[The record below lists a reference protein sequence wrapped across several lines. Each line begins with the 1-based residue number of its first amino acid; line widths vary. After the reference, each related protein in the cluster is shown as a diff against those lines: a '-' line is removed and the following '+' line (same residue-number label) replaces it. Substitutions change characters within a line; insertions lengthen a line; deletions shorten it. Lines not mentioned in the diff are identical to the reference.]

1 MKEPLPTGAAILM
14 AGAAPVARRPPHE
27 KVNGCGLRSERMDMT
42 GSSIPAEWGFR
53 CSASEEMAVPI
64 RVSLFYGS

>member
-14 AGAAPVARRPPHE
+14 AGAAPVAHRPPHE

-42 GSSIPAEWGFR
+42 GSPIPAEWGFR
-53 CSASEEMAVPI
+53 CNASE
-64 RVSLFYGS
+64 